1 MPDSILECAVRSY
14 CAGEADTVAPIIET
28 SRLILRPWTDADVEE
43 WVAMS
48 ADPRVMEFFPSTLER
63 ADAERTATV
72 MRERMERNG
81 FGWWALEVKG
91 GAPFAGVVALQDVPF
106 ESHFTP
112 AFEVGWRLPY
122 AHWGRGYA
130 TESARAALDFAF
142 TELQHD
148 AVVAMTAAVNL
159 RSQKVMQRLGM
170 TYDAVDDFDNPRL
183 AAGHRL
189 QRHVLYRAKRMAA
202 PRAGEGPRKGR

>member
-1 MPDSILECAVRSY
+1 
-14 CAGEADTVAPIIET
+14 
-28 SRLILRPWTDADVEE
+28 
-43 WVAMS
+43 MS

-63 ADAERTATV
+63 ADAERTAAV

-91 GAPFAGVVALQDVPF
+91 GAPFAGVIALQDVPF

-112 AFEVGWRLPY
+112 AFEVGWRL
-122 AHWGRGYA
+122 AHQYWGRGYA

-148 AVVAMTAAVNL
+148 EVVAMTAAVNL
-159 RSQKVMQRLGM
+159 RSQMVMQRLGM
-170 TYDAVDDFDNPRL
+170 TYDAADDFDNPRL
-183 AAGHRL
+183 PAGHRL
-189 QRHVLYRAKRMAA
+189 QRHVLYRAKRVAEPIA
-202 PRAGEGPRKGR
+202 